1 MIKYSAEQSE
11 LEEKVGELQKNVDE
25 TETAVI
31 QPSKFIKAIKK
42 YKESTEL
49 TAEMLNDLVDKI
61 VIHEKTGDRSCR
73 EQEVDIYFN
82 FIGKFDLAYSDEELA
97 EQKQL
102 AEQAAKEK
110 AERKA
115 QVRKLAY
122 IRRRDKKRAERLA
135 ENDGHMFAKRN
146 CAYCGKEFYPNSSK
160 HIFCCTECKDKAKAE
175 RIAKRRFEEK
185 GNHLFKQ
192 RNCILCGTPF

>member
-1 MIKYSAEQSE
+1 
-11 LEEKVGELQKNVDE
+11 
-25 TETAVI
+25 
-31 QPSKFIKAIKK
+31 
-42 YKESTEL
+42 
-49 TAEMLNDLVDKI
+49 MLNDLVDKI

-73 EQEVDIYFN
+73 EQEIDIYFN
-82 FIGKFDLAYSDEELA
+82 FIGKFELAYSDEELA

-135 ENDGHMFAKRN
+135 ENDGHIFAKRN

-192 RNCILCGTPF
+192 RNCILCGAPFWPSNGQERLCSPECKAQNRREKQLAYYHRKKENSKQED